1 MVEITVHSD
10 NTPSGIVGV
19 TEMATKTAQS
29 DAPDRVVRGLALG
42 QHMPEAAL
50 VSIS

>member
-10 NTPSGIVGV
+10 NTPSGIAGV
-19 TEMATKTAQS
+19 TEMATQS